1 MLFAELKTGAL
12 FFRPY
17 SDVDNNCGATI
28 QKLSWFPS
36 LILLNNKDVDINKTI
51 LIFLYTLYE
60 FLRRLLYNCGTKTL
74 RKIPA
79 DQTWLRTVIKT

>member
-12 FFRPY
+12 FFCPY
-17 SDVDNNCGATI
+17 SDVDNNYGITI

-51 LIFLYTLYE
+51 LIFLYTLCK
-60 FLRRLLYNCGTKTL
+60 FLCRLLYNYGTKTL
-74 RKIPA
+74 RKIPV
-79 DQTWLRTVIKT
+79 D